1 MVVPSPAVTFTV
13 TVRVWPGVNST
24 WEPGLALSS
33 SVGVIDTL
41 APGACT
47 VTNAALPGAIAV

>member
-13 TVRVWPGVNST
+13 TVRVWPGVSST

-41 APGACT
+41 APTVCT
-47 VTNAALPGAIAV
+47 VTNAALPGAVAV